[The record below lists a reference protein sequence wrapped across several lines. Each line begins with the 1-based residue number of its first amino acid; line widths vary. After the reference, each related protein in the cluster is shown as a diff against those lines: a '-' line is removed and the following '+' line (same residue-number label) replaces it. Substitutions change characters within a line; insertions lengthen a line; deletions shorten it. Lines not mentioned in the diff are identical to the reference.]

1 MSSITI
7 PKEKQTAYQRW
18 EMSSFGDN
26 SDISSMTSKKREP
39 SAKEDQLSKYLEGA
53 RKEGYAKGV
62 QEGFA
67 VGLTQ
72 AREHSKLDKERFLT
86 VMNSF
91 SQALKNTD
99 EEISESL
106 LALAMDIAKA
116 MLKTK
121 LEVDRESVLPVVR
134 SVIHYLPYVEPPAV
148 IVLHP
153 EDARIVR
160 EHLVEELEEH
170 HWQIQ
175 EDENIE
181 RGGCMVETGANQID
195 ATNATRWK
203 RICEAFGQVNPW
215 ADK

>member
-1 MSSITI
+1 MSNVTI

-18 EMSSFGDN
+18 EMSSFGED
-26 SDISSMTSKKREP
+26 SGASSMPTKKREHP
-39 SAKEDQLSKYLEGA
+39 GTTDQLSKYLENA

-67 VGLTQ
+67 VGLVQ
-72 AREHSKLDKERFLT
+72 AREHARSDKEQFL
-86 VMNSF
+86 VIMDSF
-91 SQALKNTD
+91 SEALKNSD
-99 EEISESL
+99 EEIAGSL

-121 LEVDRESVLPVVR
+121 LEVDKESVLPVVR

-160 EHLVEELEEH
+160 ENLVEELEEH

-203 RICEAFGQVNPW
+203 RICEAFGQDNPW